1 MAMHLQATTISLN
14 TARSPPPS
22 LAPATNAGLRPHFNP
37 LALKSSFF
45 SGSLNLLLHPNQQ
58 LTSGAARISM
68 RVASKQAYICRDCG
82 YIYNDRTP
90 FEKLPNKFFC
100 PVCGAPKGRF
110 RPYAPA
116 VARNANDKDVR
127 KARKSKIKKEEA
139 IGNALPIAAALGI
152 AVLVGLYFYLNNKF

>member
-1 MAMHLQATTISLN
+1 MAMHLQALTISLN

-68 RVASKQAYICRDCG
+68 RVASKQAYI
-82 YIYNDRTP
+82 
-90 FEKLPNKFFC
+90 F
-100 PVCGAPKGRF
+100 CGAPKGRF

>member
-1 MAMHLQATTISLN
+1 MAMHLQALTISLN

-68 RVASKQAYICRDCG
+68 RVASKQAYICRD
-82 YIYNDRTP
+82 
-90 FEKLPNKFFC
+90 F
-100 PVCGAPKGRF
+100 CGAPKGRF

>member
-1 MAMHLQATTISLN
+1 MAMHLQALTISLN

-82 YIYNDRTP
+82 LWCS
-90 FEKLPNKFFC
+90 K
-100 PVCGAPKGRF
+100 
-110 RPYAPA
+110 
-116 VARNANDKDVR
+116 R
-127 KARKSKIKKEEA
+127 K
-139 IGNALPIAAALGI
+139 
-152 AVLVGLYFYLNNKF
+152 V

>member
-82 YIYNDRTP
+82 GVLQFVVLQKEGLGPTLQLLQETQMIKMLERHENPKSRKKKQSGTH
-90 FEKLPNKFFC
+90 FLLQLPWELQC
-100 PVCGAPKGRF
+100 LWD
-110 RPYAPA
+110 YT
-116 VARNANDKDVR
+116 
-127 KARKSKIKKEEA
+127 SI
-139 IGNALPIAAALGI
+139 
-152 AVLVGLYFYLNNKF
+152 

>member
-1 MAMHLQATTISLN
+1 MAMHLQALTISLN

-82 YIYNDRTP
+82 LASFRLLSHP
-90 FEKLPNKFFC
+90 FVIRWFMYEVYGLVLYTQESSALVVNYFFTS
-100 PVCGAPKGRF
+100 PLVLL
-110 RPYAPA
+110 
-116 VARNANDKDVR
+116 
-127 KARKSKIKKEEA
+127 IKKQKE
-139 IGNALPIAAALGI
+139 LQSKT
-152 AVLVGLYFYLNNKF
+152 KFAFMLCK